1 MPAAQGGFPSKT
13 GRTPAPAGRIL
24 IVDDEAEIREL
35 LGELLG
41 KTGYQ
46 IRSVADGE
54 SALRAVRDEAPDV
67 VLLDIVMPGL
77 SGIEALT
84 AIRAIA
90 PDVKV
95 IMISGK
101 ADVETAK
108 RSLAYGAFDYVTK
121 PIDPAYL
128 TLSVAAALAWKPQ
141 ARG

>member
-1 MPAAQGGFPSKT
+1 MHAMQGGHQNRS
-13 GRTPAPAGRIL
+13 GWILAPPGRIL
-24 IVDDEAEIREL
+24 IVDDEAEICEL

-46 IRSVADGE
+46 IRSAPDGDT
-54 SALRAVRDEAPDV
+54 ALRAVRDEAPDV

-77 SGIEALT
+77 GGIEALT
-84 AIRAIA
+84 TIRAIA

-101 ADVETAK
+101 ADIETAK

-121 PIDPAYL
+121 PIDLGYL
-128 TLSVAAALAWKPQ
+128 ALSVAAALAW
-141 ARG
+141 RGPTPG